1 MYNRITLGMGWRAMT
16 LALSAWV
23 LAMAATPAAAQPAY
37 ASAAVPV
44 GDVTLRVESSVSE
57 KDMLD
62 VGLVIFDAGIPID
75 EASHSMLGIFPEIRK
90 AEAKFMPVLL
100 RQVLLQSNAWGVV
113 RVLPDEQNSTEL
125 MVTGKIRESNGTSL
139 VLEVEAWDATGRQW
153 LDKTYSDTTTDRDY
167 PGTEGSDPF
176 IDMYR
181 KIANDLLAFRQ
192 GLNARELGVIR
203 EVALLRYAASLS
215 EDAFGSYL
223 QRSPEGIYSVV
234 RLPAENDPML
244 VRVERIRDQEH
255 LFIDTVDEQYVT
267 LYEDMAAT
275 YNLWRQY
282 GREQALYQQDY
293 EERAQTKERIGRRG
307 TFVAMEQTYNT
318 YKQIKIQEQD
328 LDEMATGFNNEV
340 APTVME
346 ASGRVFRL
354 SGGLDAQY
362 NEWRTILREIFA
374 LETGLPP
381 ASSRAGLHAATYFS
395 PQ

>member
-381 ASSRAGLHAATYFS
+381 AS
-395 PQ
+395 